1 MKVAGSWL
9 ANPATQKVMSILAG
23 GGYQAFAVGGCVRNA
38 LLGIAVND
46 VDIATNAHPQAV
58 LALAK
63 KSDLKAVPTGI
74 EHGTITVVCNNIGF
88 EVTTYRK
95 DIETD
100 GRRAIVAFAETLDED
115 AHRRDFT
122 VNALYADQAGT
133 VIDPLGGLADITAR
147 KIRFIDNAGD
157 RIREDYL
164 RILRF
169 FRFHAWYGNADAGI
183 DADGLAACAELADGI
198 ESLSKERIGHEVL
211 KLLAA
216 HNPAPSL
223 ATMEISG
230 ILARVLPGASAMTV
244 ASLVHCEQEM
254 GIAPDALRRLAT
266 MGGQDPVQN
275 LRLSKA
281 EQRQLAAL
289 SANIASPT
297 SLPELAYRLG
307 TIAARDI
314 ALLRAAILQNAV
326 SGELL
331 RSLDAASEQKFP
343 IAAGDLDAEFQ
354 GAALGARLKKLESDW
369 IASGF
374 KLTKNQLLS

>member
-1 MKVAGSWL
+1 VKVTGPWL
-9 ANPATQKVMSILAG
+9 TNPATQKVMSMLAG

-46 VDIATNAHPQAV
+46 VDIATNAHPQDV

-63 KSDLKAVPTGI
+63 KSGLKAVPTGI

-88 EVTTYRK
+88 EVTTFRK

-100 GRRAIVAFAETLDED
+100 GRRAVVAFAETLDED

-147 KIRFIDNAGD
+147 KIRFIDNASD
-157 RIREDYL
+157 RIHEDYL

-216 HNPAPSL
+216 DDPAPSL

-244 ASLVHCEQEM
+244 APLIHFEQEM
-254 GIAPDALRRLAT
+254 GIVPDALRRLAA

-281 EQRQLAAL
+281 DQRQLAAL
-289 SANIASPT
+289 SVSIASPA

-307 TIAARDI
+307 AKAARDI
-314 ALLRAAILQNAV
+314 ALLRAAILQTAV
-326 SGELL
+326 SDELL
-331 RSLDAASEQKFP
+331 RSLDATSEQKFP
-343 IAAGDLDAEFQ
+343 ITASDLDAKFQ

>member
-1 MKVAGSWL
+1 M
-9 ANPATQKVMSILAG
+9 LAG

-46 VDIATNAHPQAV
+46 VDIATNAHPQDV

-63 KSDLKAVPTGI
+63 KSGLKAVPTGI

-88 EVTTYRK
+88 EVTTFRK

-100 GRRAIVAFAETLDED
+100 GRRAVVAFAETLDED

-147 KIRFIDNAGD
+147 KIRFIDNASD
-157 RIREDYL
+157 RIHEDYL

-216 HNPAPSL
+216 DDPAPSL

-244 ASLVHCEQEM
+244 APLIHFEQEM
-254 GIAPDALRRLAT
+254 GIVPDALRRLAA

-281 EQRQLAAL
+281 DQRQLAAL
-289 SANIASPT
+289 SVSIASPA

-307 TIAARDI
+307 AKAARDI
-314 ALLRAAILQNAV
+314 ALLRAAILQTAV
-326 SGELL
+326 SDELL
-331 RSLDAASEQKFP
+331 RSLDATSEQKFP
-343 IAAGDLDAEFQ
+343 ITASDLDAKFQ